1 MNEIL
6 TSSIQA
12 TDIDRKIYKLFD
24 LFHDHEGDTYTTT
37 FEVPTLEVP
46 QDYT

>member
-24 LFHDHEGDTYTTT
+24 LLHDHEGDTYSTT
-37 FEVPTLEVP
+37 FEVP
-46 QDYT
+46 